1 MFRIFREAMVNARKH
16 SAATNVTLHLDQR
29 DGVFVVTLT
38 DDGIGSD
45 GLDADLGHVGT
56 ATMRARA
63 KAEGWQ
69 LRIESKPGDGTVVE
83 LTLPW
88 IARDG

>member
-1 MFRIFREAMVNARKH
+1 MVNARKH
-16 SAATNVTLHLDQR
+16 SVATNVTLNLDQR
-29 DGVFVVTLT
+29 DGVCVVTLT

-45 GLDADLGHVGT
+45 GLGTDLGRVGT

-83 LTLPW
+83 LTLPC
-88 IARDG
+88 AETSG